1 MLRPDAAAVYYC
13 RYLRSTEKGVP
24 LIFSAAALRKGGGNG
39 EERTV
44 VVARCLRRLEYC
56 QACRRP
62 PLSRIMHR
70 RGGSPEEGRSLTPRY
85 WSASPTRLPPST
97 GEGPPLPPSARLGEG
112 KLTLCS
118 VAAGRRSRCLYIGM
132 SPEVPAMLRPDAA
145 AVYYCRYLRS
155 TEKGAPL
162 IFSAAALRKGGNG
175 EERTVVVARCL
186 RRLEYCQAC
195 RRPPLSRIMHR
206 RGGSPEEGRSLTPRY
221 WSASPPRLPPST
233 GEGPPLPPSAR
244 LGEGKLTLCSVAA
257 TTQKV
262 VVARVFSQCFLILL
276 FSSLDLP
283 QHLYDEGVLPMLPH
297 SSLLLA

>member
-1 MLRPDAAAVYYC
+1 MDCCCRLLRSAIVDAGVGKGRRSRCLYIGMSPEVPAMLRPDAAAVYYC
-13 RYLRSTEKGVP
+13 RYLRSTEKGAP

-118 VAAGRRSRCLYIGM
+118 VAAVTTR
-132 SPEVPAMLRPDAA
+132 
-145 AVYYCRYLRS
+145 
-155 TEKGAPL
+155 
-162 IFSAAALRKGGNG
+162 
-175 EERTVVVARCL
+175 VA
-186 RRLEYCQAC
+186 
-195 RRPPLSRIMHR
+195 
-206 RGGSPEEGRSLTPRY
+206 
-221 WSASPPRLPPST
+221 
-233 GEGPPLPPSAR
+233 
-244 LGEGKLTLCSVAA
+244 
-257 TTQKV
+257 
-262 VVARVFSQCFLILL
+262 
-276 FSSLDLP
+276 
-283 QHLYDEGVLPMLPH
+283 LPH
-297 SSLLLA
+297 RHCRSFELH